1 MTIKIE
7 KSLIGGK
14 DISSYKFSTKVEDLE
29 QPTKCEWMRNLTL
42 NAFWIMFYGLID

>member
-14 DISSYKFSTKVEDLE
+14 DISRYKFSTKVEHLE
-29 QPTKCEWMRNLTL
+29 EPMKCEWMRN
-42 NAFWIMFYGLID
+42 

>member
-14 DISSYKFSTKVEDLE
+14 HISRYKFSTKVEDLE
-29 QPTKCEWMRNLTL
+29 QPKM
-42 NAFWIMFYGLID
+42 